1 MKLSTDWRK
10 EIQTIPNLLSI
21 FRIFLLPIYL
31 YFVLRQSFYIAGAVI
46 VVIDTTFS
54 DFVDGRVS
62 TVALAVVWSILDKRR
77 LYVCSWINRAI

>member
-31 YFVLRQSFYIAGAVI
+31 YFVLR
-46 VVIDTTFS
+46 
-54 DFVDGRVS
+54 
-62 TVALAVVWSILDKRR
+62 
-77 LYVCSWINRAI
+77 